1 MGQPPGFK
9 RWIPELAPIPTSP
22 SRPKRRNEGPCILP
36 FRRQAKISDSC
47 SGPRKRDRI
56 PKDGTSRVSIGGVTG
71 RLEAEEEVENF
82 PGRSPGLK
90 LFLRADETVDPDCPG
105 SPSEWRR
112 FVSGRLWPRAAAA
125 SRIRPL
131 DARVARR
138 RHLPSHA
145 LVTRRCER
153 CDAEFDCCGSCEPG
167 RLYCGD
173 ECSKASREESAT
185 VARARYNDR
194 SSPEGLA
201 WHALE
206 ERDRRARRAK
216 ERVGMSAAPRKQA
229 SYRYRRR
236 RRSRPPRRPVMHR
249 PSAPSA
255 LKSSSGSWWSRSTC
269 CPRQR
274 SVWAPWRAAPSA
286 AAVGA
291 SSASSASSSGAVGSV
306 AVGHTP
312 LQSPRSPMALRSAPA
327 SEIVSEQ
334 GRGDSFPQ
342 PPLESEQLLVPLWEH
357 AFARTGRA
365 LRGERP

>member
-1 MGQPPGFK
+1 MHEWRVAG
-9 RWIPELAPIPTSP
+9 I
-22 SRPKRRNEGPCILP
+22 C
-36 FRRQAKISDSC
+36 QAM
-47 SGPRKRDRI
+47 RL
-56 PKDGTSRVSIGGVTG
+56 SRVAASAATRSSI
-71 RLEAEEEVENF
+71 A
-82 PGRSPGLK
+82 
-90 LFLRADETVDPDCPG
+90 
-105 SPSEWRR
+105 
-112 FVSGRLWPRAAAA
+112 AAAA
-125 SRIRPL
+125 SQ
-131 DARVARR
+131 
-138 RHLPSHA
+138 
-145 LVTRRCER
+145 
-153 CDAEFDCCGSCEPG
+153 G
-167 RLYCGD
+167 
-173 ECSKASREESAT
+173 ASTAGTSA
-185 VARARYNDR
+185 VR
-194 SSPEGLA
+194 
-201 WHALE
+201 
-206 ERDRRARRAK
+206 RRARKARRSRALGTTTVALQK
-216 ERVGMSAAPRKQA
+216 GSRGMLWRSETGGHGGPRSAWGISAAPRKQA